1 MSSVYH
7 CVFGRVSDLGGCV
20 DVSSLSEQQAR
31 HLSMA
36 LLRCQVQRADPLL
49 GQNVCLCAVL
59 QQR

>member
-1 MSSVYH
+1 MSISALE
-7 CVFGRVSDLGGCV
+7 CACDLGGRV
-20 DVSSLSEQQAR
+20 DVGSFSEQQAR

-36 LLRCQVQRADPLL
+36 LLRCQVQGADPLL